1 MKRKNPLAHLSTYEI
16 LMYALRADPHNP
28 PQGHPACLKGEYIFT
43 ALPLKNAEGR
53 IVARKRIFKK
63 SDDSKY
69 ERIEYIT
76 HGWEVEMASSR
87 LPMRG

>member
-1 MKRKNPLAHLSTYEI
+1 MKRNLSTYEL

-28 PQGHPACLKGEYIFT
+28 PKGHPACLKGEYMFT
-43 ALPLKNAEGR
+43 ALPLKNAQGR

-76 HGWEVEMASSR
+76 HGWEVEMQGSR
-87 LPMRG
+87 LP